1 MCGIWCYCRKTDTEA
16 EAGAPS
22 KEEIDRCISSIRPR
36 GPEETVYNLEST
48 WGFAFTRLAING
60 LKPGCGSQPFSAGPI
75 TWMCNGEIYNH
86 KYLETSH
93 NLRAHIAENGSDCEV
108 IGHLYSVLN
117 KDLVA
122 WARALDGVFA
132 IALYDRETSTLVLAR
147 DPYGV
152 RPLYYGY
159 PSEGETLYA
168 ASEIKALP
176 STAVGVQAFPPGYV
190 ATFTPTNGLKF
201 HQYHSVPW
209 VKNPMYGVNIIQNA
223 SELALRGALEAAVQK
238 RLMTERPVAALLSGG
253 LDSSLIAAL
262 VQRELK
268 HLGKPPLET
277 YSIGFAGSSDLKY
290 ARLVAKHIGSIHH
303 EIVSTPEEFFA
314 AIPQVI
320 AAIESPDITTV
331 RASVGNWLVAKY
343 IKENSPSGAKV
354 VFNGDGSDEV
364 FGSYL
369 YFYSA
374 PTDEAYEA
382 EVDRLLKDIHHFD
395 VLRSDRSISSH
406 GLEPRTP
413 FLDKQ
418 FVAVARSI
426 ATKYLRPSET
436 QPEKWLLRQ
445 AFSKVPLLPPEV
457 LWRRKEAFSDGVSS
471 QEKPWYQEIKE
482 RITVLLPSDAEIK
495 ANYPV
500 LTPLTLE
507 AYYYRKIY
515 DGFYPNALTVPYFWM
530 PRWSGAATDPSART
544 LAVYKKIDLSP
555 SADIKA

>member
-1 MCGIWCYCRKTDTEA
+1 MCGIWCYCGS
-16 EAGAPS
+16 GARTLS
-22 KEEIDRCISSIRPR
+22 KEEIANCVSNIEAR
-36 GPEETVYNLEST
+36 GPEETVYSLSAN
-48 WGFAFTRLAING
+48 WGFGFTRLAING
-60 LKPGCGSQPFSAGPI
+60 LKPGCGSQPFSYGPF

-86 KYLETSH
+86 KALEEQHRLGDS
-93 NLRAHIAENGSDCEV
+93 IVENGSDCEV
-108 IGHLYSVLN
+108 IGHLYPVLD
-117 KDLVA
+117 KDLIA

-132 IALYDRETSTLVLAR
+132 IALYDHETSTLVLAR

-152 RPLYYGY
+152 RPLYYGFI
-159 PSEGETLYA
+159 GDTLYA
-168 ASEIKALP
+168 ASEIKGLP
-176 STAVGVQAFPPGYV
+176 VATTGVKAFPPGHV
-190 ATFTPTNGLKF
+190 ATFTPAEGLIFQK
-201 HQYHSVPW
+201 YHAIPW
-209 VKNPMYGVNIIQNA
+209 LKNPMYGENIRHDA
-223 SELALRGALEAAVQK
+223 VAYSLKGALEAAIHK

-268 HLGKPPLET
+268 RLGKPPLET

-290 ARLVAKHIGSIHH
+290 ARLVADHIGSVHH

-314 AIPQVI
+314 AIPHVI
-320 AAIESPDITTV
+320 AAIESPDITSV

-382 EVDRLLKDIHHFD
+382 EVDRLLTDIHHFD

-426 ATKYLRPSET
+426 ATKYLRPSAS

-445 AFSKVPLLPPEV
+445 GFAATSLLPSEV

-471 QEKPWYQEIKE
+471 QEKPWYQEIQE
-482 RITVLLPSDAEIK
+482 RISGQGLEMPSEEEMK
-495 ANYPV
+495 QLYPA

-507 AYYYRKIY
+507 AYYYRRIY

-544 LAVYKKIDLSP
+544 LAVYRDKN
-555 SADIKA
+555 